1 MVVFV
6 RVTTPSVGED
16 WEKNVLELYF
26 LEDLLE
32 ELNKP
37 PCPAL
42 GR

>member
-1 MVVFV
+1 MVFV
-6 RVTTPSVGED
+6 GVTTPSVGED

-26 LEDLLE
+26 LADLLE
-32 ELNKP
+32 GLHKP